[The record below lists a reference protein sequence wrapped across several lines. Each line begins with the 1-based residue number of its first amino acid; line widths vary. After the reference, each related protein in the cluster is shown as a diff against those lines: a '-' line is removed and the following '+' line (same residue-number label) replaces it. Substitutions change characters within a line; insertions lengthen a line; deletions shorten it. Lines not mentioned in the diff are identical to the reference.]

1 MTKEDYN
8 RAYFVTFSK
17 FSELVHLMMHI
28 GWMASLIELLPIAIL
43 MRLLPTLG
51 SFSRF
56 REVNFPTEIIEW
68 VSLIISQQWRNQID
82 EIKKS
87 KGSKADEDT
96 IFYQLV
102 HSNLPES
109 EKSTPRLLQ
118 EARVIIQAGQDTTG
132 DSSREAQ
139 ILTLLTAF

>member
-1 MTKEDYN
+1 MPMNLVYRALTSDIITKYSFGISTNYMTKEDYN

-56 REVNFPTEIIEW
+56 REVNFPTEIIE
-68 VSLIISQQWRNQID
+68 
-82 EIKKS
+82 
-87 KGSKADEDT
+87 
-96 IFYQLV
+96 
-102 HSNLPES
+102 
-109 EKSTPRLLQ
+109 
-118 EARVIIQAGQDTTG
+118 
-132 DSSREAQ
+132 
-139 ILTLLTAF
+139 